1 MGILKPQI
9 VALSAY
15 RLMWLMCL
23 FDLPVLT
30 KEQRKEAN
38 DFRDFL
44 KGQGFEM
51 AQFSVYMR
59 FCTGKEHT
67 EKYVSRIRD
76 ALPRGGKVDILT
88 ITDRQYETIVR
99 FAGRARQATKNPAQF
114 QLF

>member
-1 MGILKPQI
+1 
-9 VALSAY
+9 
-15 RLMWLMCL
+15 MWLMCL

-30 KEQRKEAN
+30 KDQRKEAT
-38 DFRDFL
+38 DFRNFL
-44 KGQGFEM
+44 KNQGFEM

-59 FCTGKEHT
+59 FCTGKEQT
-67 EKYVSRIRD
+67 GTYVSRIRD

-99 FAGRARQATKNPAQF
+99 FAGRARQATKNPSQF